1 MYKLLMFMKRF
12 FLSALAVIY
21 SLQAITQS
29 ISNDILTKKWD
40 AYWITVPGV
49 SPKDYGVYHFR
60 KTFLLNNKPDSF
72 VIHVSADNRYKLF
85 VNGTMVSLGPARA
98 DLFHWNYET
107 VDIAKYLQKGNNS
120 IAAVIWNY
128 GDYKPEYQISFR
140 TGFILQGNTDKEEI
154 VNSNTSWKCLKDSS
168 YSPLQ
173 PDLLYTYYVA
183 GPGEKIDYSKYPVN
197 WENNQY
203 NDTGWMQSEKI
214 VNGLPKG
221 VMQSDLSWML
231 IPRSIPQVELTQ
243 QRLQTVRSA
252 TGINL
257 PASFPSKKISFIVP
271 ANTSVTILLDNDFLT
286 NAYPVLQFSKGK
298 GAHISLGY
306 AEALYIDEGNNKNWK
321 TQNKKGNRNEVKGKR
336 FVGVKDELIA
346 DGSDGETF
354 TSLAWRTYRYM
365 QLEIKT
371 ADEAL
376 TIEDLYGIF
385 TGYPF
390 ELKAKFTVD
399 NDTLEK
405 IFETGWRTARLDAI
419 ETYMDCPY
427 YEQLQYVGD
436 TRIQAMVSLY
446 NTGDDRLMRN
456 AITQIDYSRMAEGI
470 TLSRYPTANAQE
482 IPTFSLWWIG
492 MLNDYWM
499 YRNDPGFVKQF
510 LPGERQVLQFFNK
523 YQLQDGSLKNAP
535 YWEFTDWAEGKGWH
549 SGVPPFG
556 KDGSSAALDLQ
567 LLWAYQIAA
576 RMEDSLG
583 MKVFAN
589 EYTKRAE
596 ELTGTIKRKYWDNKK
611 QLFADTKDK
620 DLFSQHTNTLA
631 ILTNV
636 IQGEKAKQLAQKIIS
651 DTSLTQ
657 ATIYFQYYLNQALR
671 KTGFG
676 NLYLERLQIWKDNL
690 ADGLTTWAEIS
701 DINAARSDCHAWG
714 ASPNIEFFRTVLGI
728 DTDGPGFNKIKIEPH
743 LGSLKKVSGK
753 MPHPK
758 GEINVSYIL
767 NKQGKLDAVI
777 SIPKGTSGIF
787 VWNGKQH
794 VLKSGD
800 TKLTSL

>member
-1 MYKLLMFMKRF
+1 MFMKRF
-12 FLSALAVIY
+12 FLFAVAIIY

-60 KTFLLNNKPDSF
+60 KTFLLNNRPDSF
-72 VIHVSADNRYKLF
+72 VIHVSADNRYKLY

-120 IAAVIWNY
+120 IAAVVWNY

-140 TGFILQGNTDKEEI
+140 TGFILQGNTDKEKI

-203 NDTGWMQSEKI
+203 NDAGWTQSEKI

-336 FVGVKDELIA
+336 FVGVKDEFIA

-376 TIEDLYGIF
+376 TIDDLYGIF

-405 IFETGWRTARLDAI
+405 IFETGWRTARLDAM

-523 YQLQDGSLKNAP
+523 YQQQDGSLKNAP

-583 MKVFAN
+583 LKVFAN

-676 NLYLERLQIWKDNL
+676 NL
-690 ADGLTTWAEIS
+690 
-701 DINAARSDCHAWG
+701 
-714 ASPNIEFFRTVLGI
+714 
-728 DTDGPGFNKIKIEPH
+728 
-743 LGSLKKVSGK
+743 
-753 MPHPK
+753 
-758 GEINVSYIL
+758 
-767 NKQGKLDAVI
+767 
-777 SIPKGTSGIF
+777 
-787 VWNGKQH
+787 
-794 VLKSGD
+794 
-800 TKLTSL
+800 